1 MDGGGGGVAA
11 TSAASLCNGIAG
23 GEREARALVRVI
35 VGLLR
40 FHVLHKLHRMC
51 PCRGL

>member
-1 MDGGGGGVAA
+1 MDGGGGSGGVAA

-23 GEREARALVRVI
+23 RGRKGSALVRVI

-40 FHVLHKLHRMC
+40 FHVLH
-51 PCRGL
+51 